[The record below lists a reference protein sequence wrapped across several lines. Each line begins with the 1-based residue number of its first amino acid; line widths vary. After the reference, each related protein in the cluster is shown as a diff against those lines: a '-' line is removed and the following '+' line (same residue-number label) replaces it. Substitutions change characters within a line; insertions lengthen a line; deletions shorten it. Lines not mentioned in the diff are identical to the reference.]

1 MQWQE
6 WLKENQ
12 FFFIQTGSMYILHKF
27 WQSLKDNINK
37 NEISWVTEVW
47 WWRGFKCHF
56 GRNKEKQNTDDFEKR
71 RIFTTK
77 IDLKRMKK
85 SDKLLPPPET
95 KVYMYSWKTWL
106 DCCNLAED
114 RITIR
119 VESKPFLKRRRWWS
133 CTLAQCR
140 SLGSPRGLVEGWVY
154 RTNHSSVAGRV

>member
-95 KVYMYSWKTWL
+95 KVYMYS
-106 DCCNLAED
+106 
-114 RITIR
+114 
-119 VESKPFLKRRRWWS
+119 
-133 CTLAQCR
+133 
-140 SLGSPRGLVEGWVY
+140 
-154 RTNHSSVAGRV
+154 